1 MSCWGP
7 SHPSD
12 LTWFVQGQGKE
23 AGSQD
28 HTRVWCKVIGR
39 EGEILPAVSASC
51 VHRRASLPARKNTDS
66 HRDTDFPSLADRMRQ
81 YSPVSWTWILNNDA
95 INPGNRRA
103 VFTSCGRT
111 MTICATLCAAICMS
125 HWIAFFFFP
134 FHWFLEWEKKPTHV
148 GKRNWTIKK
157 LHMFLILKM
166 FSFNCPRGSK
176 WIAFLHTRHM
186 TKGDERVWGISR
198 RAKAVAGG
206 VGRMR
211 ADPVGLC
218 ASCDPSF
225 RPSCVLLRSGMS
237 CSRTKDRINT
247 YIYARRPAV
256 LEAQWR
262 AINCLFSLTLFSPS
276 ALFSAPLHDFRY
288 TSLPLLVWG
297 NRLMWD

>member
-1 MSCWGP
+1 M
-7 SHPSD
+7 H
-12 LTWFVQGQGKE
+12 
-23 AGSQD
+23 
-28 HTRVWCKVIGR
+28 
-39 EGEILPAVSASC
+39 VS
-51 VHRRASLPARKNTDS
+51 LDS
-66 HRDTDFPSLADRMRQ
+66 
-81 YSPVSWTWILNNDA
+81 V
-95 INPGNRRA
+95 
-103 VFTSCGRT
+103 
-111 MTICATLCAAICMS
+111 
-125 HWIAFFFFP
+125 FFFP

-247 YIYARRPAV
+247 HIYVRRPAV